1 MRDLS
6 SSLLNT
12 LWKQSMIVVVKK
24 SVIVSMVMVA
34 VFIGCG
40 GSVEVP
46 GLNLRSAL
54 DQALVEKFGEDDELV
69 YLKSEITLSDN

>member
-1 MRDLS
+1 
-6 SSLLNT
+6 
-12 LWKQSMIVVVKK
+12 MIVVVRK
-24 SVIVSMVMVA
+24 SVIVLMVMVMVMVV

>member
-1 MRDLS
+1 
-6 SSLLNT
+6 
-12 LWKQSMIVVVKK
+12 
-24 SVIVSMVMVA
+24 MVMVA

-69 YLKSEITLSDN
+69 HLKSEITLSDN

>member
-1 MRDLS
+1 
-6 SSLLNT
+6 
-12 LWKQSMIVVVKK
+12 MIVVVRK
-24 SVIVSMVMVA
+24 SVIVLMVMVA